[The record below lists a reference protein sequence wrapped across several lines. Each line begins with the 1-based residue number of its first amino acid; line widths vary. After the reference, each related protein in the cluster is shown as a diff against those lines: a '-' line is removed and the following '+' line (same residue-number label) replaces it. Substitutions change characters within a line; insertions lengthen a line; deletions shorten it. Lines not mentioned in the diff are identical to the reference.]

1 MRDAYFVWGSRSAFF
16 FTGGLACFSFGRL
29 RGSLIL
35 AILKTKPKGNVQLDS
50 PDSYCAM
57 NKYFYEL
64 YEHTAIGELAFRKYA

>member
-1 MRDAYFVWGSRSAFF
+1 MRDAYFVWGNRSAFF
-16 FTGGLACFSFGRL
+16 FTGGHACSSLGRL

-35 AILKTKPKGNVQLDS
+35 AILKTKQKGNVQLDS

-64 YEHTAIGELAFRKYA
+64 YEHKAIDELAFRKFA

>member
-1 MRDAYFVWGSRSAFF
+1 MCPS
-16 FTGGLACFSFGRL
+16 LGRL
-29 RGSLIL
+29 RGSPIL

-64 YEHTAIGELAFRKYA
+64 CEHKAIDELVFRKFA

>member
-1 MRDAYFVWGSRSAFF
+1 MRDAYFVWGSRSAFL
-16 FTGGLACFSFGRL
+16 FTGGHACSFLGRL

-64 YEHTAIGELAFRKYA
+64 YEHKVIDELTFREFA

>member
-1 MRDAYFVWGSRSAFF
+1 MLISFGAVEVHFL
-16 FTGGLACFSFGRL
+16 FTGGHACFSFGRL

-35 AILKTKPKGNVQLDS
+35 AILTTKPKGNVQLDS

-64 YEHTAIGELAFRKYA
+64 YEHKAIDELTFREFA

>member
-16 FTGGLACFSFGRL
+16 FTGGHACSFLGRL
-29 RGSLIL
+29 KGSLIL

-64 YEHTAIGELAFRKYA
+64 YEHKAIDELTFREFA